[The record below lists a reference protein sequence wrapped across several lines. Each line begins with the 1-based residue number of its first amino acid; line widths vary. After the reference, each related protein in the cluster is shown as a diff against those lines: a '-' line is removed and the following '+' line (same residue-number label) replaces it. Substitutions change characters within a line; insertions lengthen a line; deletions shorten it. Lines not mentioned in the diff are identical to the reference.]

1 MSALVRTSRCPLGR
15 FLRPISRSRAF
26 RAPSSRPRSG
36 RRHDRRRHCRRC
48 WPRPQREDLV
58 RKTRRAGAFLRA
70 FRRIWPSARSACTP
84 CFAHCRG
91 RCTCSRSPRVP
102 FCRCRCGPG
111 ARGARAVRV
120 GRRVTL
126 RGHAQALVLRVP
138 NTLLMETYSTVLQLL
153 RPVIPALR
161 KEEKDL
167 DEVAAM
173 ACSDDAGGNGEWH
186 LCRGPCGR
194 RYGRHGPDWSLL
206 DTMTWRRVL
215 RRPRRGA

>member
-91 RCTCSRSPRVP
+91 RCTCSRSPRMP
-102 FCRCRCGPG
+102 FCRCGAGGRAWCARGESGAAGYPERPRTG
-111 ARGARAVRV
+111 ARVARAE
-120 GRRVTL
+120 
-126 RGHAQALVLRVP
+126 HASDGDVLDG
-138 NTLLMETYSTVLQLL
+138 
-153 RPVIPALR
+153 PA
-161 KEEKDL
+161 
-167 DEVAAM
+167 AA
-173 ACSDDAGGNGEWH
+173 AT
-186 LCRGPCGR
+186 
-194 RYGRHGPDWSLL
+194 GRHRAAEGGEGL
-206 DTMTWRRVL
+206 
-215 RRPRRGA
+215 G